1 MGVIEEIEGRL
12 IYGVLVHIV
21 RIKLSVPQVLQFL

>member
-1 MGVIEEIEGRL
+1 MGVIEEIKGRL
-12 IYGVLVHIV
+12 IYGVLVYIV